1 MFSNDTFDLKSL
13 DDVFNR
19 MLETIMSSKDDIFII
34 SEQSRRSFEDMQKE
48 LEIVRKQIS
57 IVIEEGDALEK
68 KYTACKAKTC
78 FSK

>member
-13 DDVFNR
+13 DDIFNR
-19 MLETIMSSKDDIFII
+19 MLDTIMSSKDDIFII

-57 IVIEEGDALEK
+57 IVIDDGDASNDL
-68 KYTACKAKTC
+68 C
-78 FSK
+78 

>member
-13 DDVFNR
+13 DDIFNR
-19 MLETIMSSKDDIFII
+19 MLDTIMSSKDDIFII

-57 IVIEEGDALEK
+57 IVIDDGDALEK
-68 KYTACKAKTC
+68 VRSLLSNDLC
-78 FSK
+78 

>member
-13 DDVFNR
+13 DDIFNR
-19 MLETIMSSKDDIFII
+19 MLDTIMSSKDDIFII

-57 IVIEEGDALEK
+57 IVIDEGDALEK
-68 KYTACKAKTC
+68 VRSLL
-78 FSK
+78 SKDLY

>member
-68 KYTACKAKTC
+68 KVHSLQ
-78 FSK
+78 SKDLF

>member
-34 SEQSRRSFEDMQKE
+34 SEQSRRSFEDMQQE

-57 IVIEEGDALEK
+57 TVIDEGDALEK
-68 KYTACKAKTC
+68 ARSLL
-78 FSK
+78 SKDLC